1 MNIKNYTY
9 YYFIGIGGIGMSA
22 LARYFHQMGKTVL
35 GYDKTETVL
44 TKKLQE
50 EGMHIHFDDNISLIP
65 KDLNPE
71 KTVVIYTPAVPKNHA
86 ELQQFIL
93 TGFTVYKRSE
103 VLGLITQATTCL
115 AVAGTHGKTTTSSL
129 LGHILK
135 VAGLPSTAFVGGI
148 VENYDSNVILGGDEI
163 SVVEA
168 DEFDRSFLR
177 LNPDYACITSM
188 DADHL
193 DIYGNASELEK
204 SFKEFAEI
212 VENKV
217 FVKHGLDISDALT
230 YAVESN
236 GSRPNADNADFYADN
251 IQLKEDFFTF
261 DLKYPQGKIHEIQ
274 MNLPGRH
281 NIENAVA
288 AIALAMEVGVNEDQ
302 IKSSLASFKGIKRRF
317 SRYQSSN
324 GKIIIDDYA
333 HHPTELNAI
342 IQATK
347 NFYPNKS
354 ILGVFQPH
362 LYSRTR
368 DFADDFAKS
377 LAQLEKLILIDIYPA
392 REEPI
397 EGITSD
403 WLAGKIKDLNQN
415 RPTVVSLNRAL
426 KEITKHDTDII
437 LLMGAGNIDTLFEPL
452 KKHYA

>member
-22 LARYFHQMGKTVL
+22 LARYFHQMDKTVL

-44 TKKLQE
+44 TQKLQD
-50 EGMHIHFDDNISLIP
+50 EGMDIHFDDDISLIP
-65 KDLNPE
+65 KALNPE
-71 KTVVIYTPAVPKNHA
+71 NTVVIYTPAVPRSHA

-93 TGFTVYKRSE
+93 TGFMVYKRSE
-103 VLGLITQATTCL
+103 VLGLITKATTCL

-135 VAGLPSTAFVGGI
+135 VAEKPSTAFIGGI
-148 VENYDSNVILGGDEI
+148 VENYNSNVILGGEEI

-168 DEFDRSFLR
+168 DEFDRSFLK
-177 LNPDYACITSM
+177 LSPDYACITSM

-193 DIYGNASELEK
+193 DIYGESSELEK
-204 SFKEFAEI
+204 SFKEFASI
-212 VENKV
+212 VSQKV
-217 FVKHGLDISDALT
+217 FVKKGLDVPKAQT
-230 YAVESN
+230 YGVEE
-236 GSRPNADNADFYADN
+236 DADFYADN
-251 IQLKEDFFTF
+251 IQLQEDYFTF
-261 DLKYPQGKIHEIQ
+261 DLTYPKGKIHAIQ

-288 AIALAMEVGVNEDQ
+288 SIALALEMEVTEVQ
-302 IKSSLASFKGIKRRF
+302 IKAALASFKGIKRRF
-317 SRYQSSN
+317 SRYKSSE

-342 IQATK
+342 IRATK
-347 NFYPNKS
+347 NFYPNQS

-362 LYSRTR
+362 LFTRTR
-368 DFADDFAKS
+368 DFADDFAQS
-377 LAQLEKLILIDIYPA
+377 LAQLENLILLDIYPA

-397 EGITSD
+397 EGITST
-403 WLAGKIKDLNQN
+403 WLAHKIEKINSN
-415 RPTVVSLNRAL
+415 RPKVVSLQDAFS
-426 KEITKHDTDII
+426 EIIQHKTDII

-452 KKHYA
+452 KKHYP